1 MAPGHD
7 ADAQMQIIHSFSR
20 ICFPHWNI
28 RVRTRILRPER
39 PEYSMIMGT
48 QDDNATARRQTVFR
62 ILNNSLVG
70 QNDHRGYPYPSLLP
84 LAQNRC
90 IITAV
95 TAILFDQEC
104 SSTGSRPSDI
114 LLTTDPAP
122 LSSLIAP
129 PLSVLSLSGQSG
141 ARMVA
146 SLIEHMLL
154 IDYGIAE
161 RPLRSLDPEPTWM
174 TNYMTRVVC
183 HGFCKR
189 LIAFVNDCR
198 DGREIQYPRLA
209 WMDELIQSYWDES
222 SADNDFSD
230 VGLMLYF
237 FWTRRRDI
245 TKEQYNRGLTGYNGV
260 LGEMVSE
267 ITIVGTDRL
276 TRKLSVDVNKL
287 IPRYIKDEWARA
299 MMISIAQRMARDYGL
314 SLRAPE
320 YAFQSLTRP
329 STPTAGSSGRGVISG
344 QRSIRNNR
352 TVTFERN
359 PTPPPSY
366 SEATGLP

>member
-1 MAPGHD
+1 MFTVAPGHN
-7 ADAQMQIIHSFSR
+7 ADAQTQVIHTFSR

-39 PEYSMIMGT
+39 PEYSMIMGA
-48 QDDNATARRQTVFR
+48 QGDDATARRQTVFR
-62 ILNNSLVG
+62 ILYNSFVG
-70 QNDHRGYPYPSLLP
+70 KNDYRSLLP

-90 IITAV
+90 IITAL
-95 TAILFDQEC
+95 TAIFFDQE
-104 SSTGSRPSDI
+104 SSSSGSRPSDI
-114 LLTTDPAP
+114 LLTSDPAP

-154 IDYGIAE
+154 IDYGVAE
-161 RPLRSLDPEPTWM
+161 RPLRSLDPEPRWM

-198 DGREIQYPRLA
+198 NGREIQYPRLA
-209 WMDELIQSYWDES
+209 WMDELIQSYTDES
-222 SADNDFSD
+222 SADDDFSD
-230 VGLMLYF
+230 VGLMFYF

-245 TKEQYNRGLTGYNGV
+245 TKEQYFRGLTGYNGV
-260 LGEMVSE
+260 LHEMVSE
-267 ITIVGTDRL
+267 IPAVGTDRL

-287 IPRYIKDEWARA
+287 IPRYIKDKGTRA
-299 MMISIAQRMARDYGL
+299 TMIATAQNLATIYGL

-320 YAFQSLTRP
+320 YAFESLTRP
-329 STPTAGSSGRGVISG
+329 STPIAGSSGRGVISR
-344 QRSIRNNR
+344 QRPTTNNR
-352 TVTFERN
+352 TVSFERN